1 MKRVLSLA
9 LVLVLTAAD
18 EKKKPYKPHPLV
30 EYCVDVKLDPTSE
43 ADYEKCKLAMLHVK
57 NNHECHR
64 LLEQGH
70 DANARLDWAGRTQ
83 LLLAT
88 IAGKKDVVAE
98 LLNFGK
104 ADATLKANTG
114 HTALMY
120 AAGGGHTDLMTM
132 FFAAGVSVDDAV
144 TGEFAEDGKSRREN
158 YDANKAMTGYTALH
172 FACKFQKLRA
182 TAMLLDAGASVDAKT
197 ETGQT
202 PLDLALAHAT
212 KKETKRKF
220 QKLFKQFQQANEE
233 TQALEAKRL
242 KDKEKA
248 KIAEKGGE
256 KKDEL

>member
-1 MKRVLSLA
+1 MNTKARKDNLILCLYTILLDDLQRSVLC
-9 LVLVLTAAD
+9 V
-18 EKKKPYKPHPLV
+18 KKY
-30 EYCVDVKLDPTSE
+30 
-43 ADYEKCKLAMLHVK
+43 
-57 NNHECHR
+57 
-64 LLEQGH
+64 G
-70 DANARLDWAGRTQ
+70 
-83 LLLAT
+83 
-88 IAGKKDVVAE
+88 
-98 LLNFGK
+98 
-104 ADATLKANTG
+104 
-114 HTALMY
+114 
-120 AAGGGHTDLMTM
+120 
-132 FFAAGVSVDDAV
+132 SVDDAV
-144 TGEFAEDGKSRREN
+144 TGEFAEDGQSRREN

>member
-1 MKRVLSLA
+1 MGLCAVLMA
-9 LVLVLTAAD
+9 VVKAA
-18 EKKKPYKPHPLV
+18 PYAPHPQV
-30 EYCVDVKLDPTSE
+30 AYCVDVKLDPANE
-43 ADYEKCKLAMLHVK
+43 ADYEKCKDAMTQVK

-70 DANARLDWAGRTQ
+70 DADARLDYMGRTK

-88 IAGKKDVVAE
+88 ISGKKDIVAE

-120 AAGGGHTDLMTM
+120 AAGGGHIDLMNM

-144 TGEFAEDGKSRREN
+144 TGEFEADGKTRK
-158 YDANKAMTGYTALH
+158 ANFDPAKAMLGFTALH

-182 TAMLLDAGASVDAKT
+182 TAMLLDAGASVDALT
-197 ETGQT
+197 ADGQT
-202 PLDLALAHAT
+202 PLEIALSSAT
-212 KKETKRKF
+212 TKEAKRKF
-220 QKLFKQFQQANEE
+220 QKLFGQFEKANAEAQA
-233 TQALEAKRL
+233 AEAKRL
-242 KDKEKA
+242 KDKE
-248 KIAEKGGE
+248 G